1 MAKNKTI
8 PTDADV
14 SNYIATVENPQQRE
28 DSKCLVR
35 LLQEITGESPYMWG
49 PSIIGFGSYH
59 YKYASGHEGDAP
71 LLGFSPRKTATS
83 LYIYSETEE
92 NKKLLLS
99 LGKYKMGKVCIYVKK
114 LSDVDESVMR
124 KIAENSIHYIQK
136 RYPNHE

>member
-1 MAKNKTI
+1 MAKNKTM
-8 PTDADV
+8 PTDVDV
-14 SNYIATVENPQQRE
+14 NEYIAAVENQQQRE
-28 DSKCLVR
+28 DSEYLVR
-35 LLQEITGESPYMWG
+35 LLQEITGERPYMWG

-71 LLGFSPRKTATS
+71 LLGFSPRKNATS

-92 NKKLLLS
+92 NKKLLSS

>member
-99 LGKYKMGKVCIYVKK
+99 LGKYKMGKACIYVKK
-114 LSDVDESVMR
+114 LSDIDESVMR
-124 KIAENSIHYIQK
+124 KIAKNSIHYIKK